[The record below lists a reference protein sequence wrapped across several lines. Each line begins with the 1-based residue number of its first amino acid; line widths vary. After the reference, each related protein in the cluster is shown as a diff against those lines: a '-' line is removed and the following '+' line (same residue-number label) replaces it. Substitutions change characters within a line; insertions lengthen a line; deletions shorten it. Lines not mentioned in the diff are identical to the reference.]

1 MAKKD
6 NAPKEKPEK
15 KYPSVRCEKCGVEF
29 PDAIA
34 TSSEH
39 SIVPFVW
46 DDKVLCKDCLVM
58 SGGNP
63 ANASIWESFHR
74 DDEKTKPHDW

>member
-15 KYPSVRCEKCGVEF
+15 KYQSIRCSKCGVEF

-46 DDKVLCKDCLVM
+46 DDKVLCKDSPGDV
-58 SGGNP
+58 
-63 ANASIWESFHR
+63 R
-74 DDEKTKPHDW
+74 RKPRKRKDLGIFSP